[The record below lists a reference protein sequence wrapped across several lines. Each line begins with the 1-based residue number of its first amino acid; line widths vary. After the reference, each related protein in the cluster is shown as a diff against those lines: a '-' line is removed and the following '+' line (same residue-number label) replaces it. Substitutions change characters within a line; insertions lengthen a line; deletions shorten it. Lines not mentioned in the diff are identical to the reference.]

1 MQLPATTVT
10 CFVLLILGV
19 GPDPSRCSRIPVL
32 PLEEDQF
39 SLTRSLEALPQNVQD
54 GVEQR
59 HARSLPQILTLEN
72 AELEAEDLISPA
84 LMSLLPRQDS
94 PPEQGRSQGLEVEVA
109 TDSDGNIIAQAGGD
123 GVDDSG
129 STVSFFLN
137 KFNCCNSAIN

>member
-1 MQLPATTVT
+1 M
-10 CFVLLILGV
+10 CIR
-19 GPDPSRCSRIPVL
+19 DR
-32 PLEEDQF
+32 F

-129 STVSFFLN
+129 STVRFFLN